1 MVVYA
6 LFILVIYSHA
16 ALTRRQFILRRSY
29 LEVAGRVPPGPPYTT
44 LSDSLRVYHEFT
56 LLSRALL
63 KPARRGQ
70 NDLDTGNF
78 NIRLITTFLA
88 EDAVRWFMRVAH
100 RRGHSKLSYKV
111 IRNFQYRKNSNYILR
126 TRVHT

>member
-44 LSDSLRVYHEFT
+44 LSDSLRVFT

-63 KPARRGQ
+63 KTARRGQ

-78 NIRLITTFLA
+78 NIRLITASLG